1 MNFAKDTRIITQIID
16 LALEEDG
23 QDKTSEAIFSPDDC
37 LHAALFAK
45 EAGIIAGIAIARE
58 VFYRQDSKISFDAH
72 VSDGIKITPGFKIA
86 SVHGPARGVLRAERV
101 VLNFMQR
108 MSGIATAISTYVKKC
123 EGTKAKILDTR
134 KTVPGHRILDK
145 LAVRIG
151 GGMNHRMGL
160 YDMALIK
167 DNHIDRVGS
176 ISEAVKRIRQTFLD
190 LPIEVEARTLVDVKE
205 LMALKVDR
213 IMLDNFAIEDL
224 KKAVDLV
231 NGQIPLEASG
241 GITLANIRD
250 VALTGVDFI
259 SVGAITHSVK
269 ALDITMLI
277 EKNSNCSVDRIQNS
291 VDRRETR

>member
-1 MNFAKDTRIITQIID
+1 MSSVRHIDDCIIQIIKM
-16 LALEEDG
+16 ALDEDG
-23 QDKTSEAIFSPDDC
+23 QDKTTQAIFSPEDH
-37 LHAALFAK
+37 LNAVLIAK
-45 EAGIIAGIAIARE
+45 EAGIIAGIDIARE
-58 VFYRQDSKISFDAH
+58 IFYVQDPDIIFDAH
-72 VSDGIKITPGFKIA
+72 VSDGMEIFQGIKIA
-86 SVHGPARGVLRAERV
+86 SVHGPARGILKAERV

-108 MSGIATAISTYVKKC
+108 MSGIATATSAYVKKV

-134 KTVPGHRILDK
+134 KTVPGHRVLDK

-151 GGMNHRMGL
+151 GAMNHRIGL

-167 DNHIDRVGS
+167 DNHIDRVGG
-176 ISEAVKRIRQTFLD
+176 IAEAVKRVRQAFPD
-190 LPIEVEARTLVDVKE
+190 LLIEAEARTLTDVRE
-205 LMALKVDR
+205 LITLKVNR

-231 NGQIPLEASG
+231 KGQIPLEASG
-241 GITLANIRD
+241 GITLTNVRD

-277 EKNSNCSVDRIQNS
+277 GDV
-291 VDRRETR
+291 